1 MALISSGEWYSS
13 SVFELWSSS
22 LHTKCEFG
30 ASKVFCITQDE
41 DFNFN
46 NVILVRLNIV
56 MFIFKIF
63 IKFFGKEFLYEYGC
77 LSMNWC
83 DNFI

>member
-46 NVILVRLNIV
+46 NVILFRHNIF
-56 MFIFKIF
+56 MII
-63 IKFFGKEFLYEYGC
+63 IKFLNFWGRSPYT
-77 LSMNWC
+77 SMSAC
-83 DNFI
+83 VDLGAIILF

>member
-56 MFIFKIF
+56 MIIIKILN
-63 IKFFGKEFLYEYGC
+63 FLGRSPYT
-77 LSMNWC
+77 SMSVC
-83 DNFI
+83 VDLGAIILF